1 MLYHYSN
8 TIMRHL
14 LLSLC
19 TYRTKHAVSILFW
32 STLYLIFPFC
42 AKASFSLLLILL
54 VGDSSWHDT
63 ENPVSIITG
72 SWLLLVVLWLSGS
85 KSLKPNIIYSLRLS
99 TNDGT
104 PYKESPEVISS
115 YFGNLVKTGL
125 FQNRNPLSFGD
136 CVYCIHPTKQQIDS
150 SSVTILTTPQIIVS
164 FRLLTFVSEP
174 AYCWVWEQ
182 TDLISSISPTQQVI
196 LTGWQCC

>member
-1 MLYHYSN
+1 M
-8 TIMRHL
+8 
-14 LLSLC
+14 
-19 TYRTKHAVSILFW
+19 
-32 STLYLIFPFC
+32 
-42 AKASFSLLLILL
+42 
-54 VGDSSWHDT
+54 
-63 ENPVSIITG
+63 SIITG

-150 SSVTILTTPQIIVS
+150 SSVTILTTPQISS
-164 FRLLTFVSEP
+164 FLSFVNIRVRACLLLSLRTNRSNLLYLSHTTSYTHRLTVL
-174 AYCWVWEQ
+174 
-182 TDLISSISPTQQVI
+182 LLGLVI
-196 LTGWQCC
+196 CKTN